1 MKIIVLYFP
10 KRLYNVLVFI
20 FYLSHM
26 KKIYL
31 SGMILAL
38 TIPLTTIAIVTPPN
52 TLYRKS
58 SVSGEQ
64 SQTGSTKTGTGRT
77 NRDIAS
83 KTNVNAIKEVARPKS
98 RLETAAERQRQREAD
113 LDAQHKAEQE
123 SADRQRAIKAAY
135 DAQKRAEEEAR
146 QEALRY
152 RQPGETIES
161 YCARAQTQ

>member
-20 FYLSHM
+20 FYLFYM
-26 KKIYL
+26 RKIYL
-31 SGMILAL
+31 SGVILAL

-113 LDAQHKAEQE
+113 LDVQHKAEEE